1 MNPSIQSCDTLITI
15 ASEQIW
21 PQIIVIDQLKPKNL
35 IILHSGD
42 QKRSVSPANRL
53 QAFVQ
58 RENWCDAAMQPFD
71 ELHTESI
78 QTVIGSLTAQ
88 ERTHIH
94 LTGGTKLMSISLLT
108 TAIDRDLPAW
118 YFDGKQLFILAPET
132 GFQPRAVAVGDPFT
146 RIDAI
151 DPLSLIL
158 IQEEADLIADAGFL
172 FRASR
177 KLEETGLQSLASYS
191 HDKLHELLITN
202 DGEHPPA
209 CQNKG
214 QALELRTATILLK
227 LGVPLLRS
235 GIKTK
240 PQPDASSDQE
250 IDIVFFLNGR
260 LHLVECKNR
269 KGEQKLV
276 HVIENAL
283 AQKYGGKRNIPPQL
297 FTALK
302 RIDNAANSTK
312 SDAIFSD
319 LYHAQ
324 RLGGIT
330 GRVIRITASASDH
343 EKQIAAANG
352 VTLIESK
359 NLVNDLAQLLAESP

>member
-1 MNPSIQSCDTLITI
+1 MNLNNQNCHTLITI

-21 PQIIVIDQLKPKNL
+21 PQIIVVDQLKPKNL

-58 RENWCDAAMQPFD
+58 RENWCVAKIVPFD

-108 TAIDRDLPAW
+108 TAIDRGLPAW
-118 YFDGKQLFILAPET
+118 YFDGKQLFRLAPET
-132 GFQPRAVAVGDPFT
+132 GFQPKSVAVDDPFT
-146 RIDAI
+146 RIDSI

-172 FRASR
+172 FCASS
-177 KLEETGLQSLASYS
+177 KLQETGLQSLASYP
-191 HDKLHELLITN
+191 HERIHELLITN
-202 DGEHPPA
+202 DGKHPPS

-214 QALELRTATILLK
+214 QALELRTAAILLK
-227 LGVPLLRS
+227 LGVPVLRL

-250 IDIVFFLNGR
+250 IDIVFFRKGR

-269 KGEQKLV
+269 KGEQKLTQ
-276 HVIENAL
+276 VIENAL
-283 AQKYGGKRNIPPQL
+283 AQKFGGKRNIPPQL

-302 RIDNAANSTK
+302 RIDNASNSTK

-324 RLGGIT
+324 RLGGMT
-330 GRVIRITASASDH
+330 GRVVRITASASEH

-352 VTLIESK
+352 VTVIETR
-359 NLVNDLAQLLAESP
+359 NLEHDLAQLLAEVP